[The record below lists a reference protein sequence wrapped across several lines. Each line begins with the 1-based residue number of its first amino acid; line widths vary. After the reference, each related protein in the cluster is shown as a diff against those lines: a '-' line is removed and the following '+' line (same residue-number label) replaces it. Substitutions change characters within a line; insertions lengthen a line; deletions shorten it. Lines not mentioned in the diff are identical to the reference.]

1 MEFRCLNKPYFSP
14 SQHQM
19 ASKLY
24 NLNTLSLFCP
34 IQVNKLKDNVNGVL
48 SSVTPVLL
56 DRFLENVYAI
66 TK

>member
-1 MEFRCLNKPYFSP
+1 
-14 SQHQM
+14 M